1 MVKKSAVRAVLERSL
16 GLKPEESCLIV
27 TDSDK
32 EPLARP
38 FFEFAQKVTKNCHIK
53 VMEPLQENGQEP
65 PAEVAELMMQH
76 DVQVL
81 LTDKS
86 LTHTKARRLA
96 NDNGARI
103 ASMPGITKDVINRS
117 LDVDYGKMREFS
129 GRLSST
135 LSCGKRVRVLTEKG
149 TDITMEIGLG
159 LHPDDGA
166 LDKPGAFGNLPAGE
180 VSFAPTG
187 ANGVFVVDAS
197 IPVIGK
203 LDSPLTFRV
212 LGGKVHEVEGNDAPE
227 LEAALD
233 KIGPGAYVIAELG
246 IGTNPN
252 AKVTGIVLE
261 DEKVLGT
268 CHIALGNNVSYGGMN
283 DVPIHLDGV
292 IMNPTIE
299 LDGNIIMEKGK
310 PRF

>member
-1 MVKKSAVRAVLERSL
+1 MIKESVLKAVFDKS
-16 GLKPEESCLIV
+16 LKLQKNESCLIV
-27 TDSDK
+27 TDTVK
-32 EPLARP
+32 EQLARP
-38 FFEFAQKVTKNCHIK
+38 FFEFAQRVTRKCSIK
-53 VMEPLQENGQEP
+53 VMEPLKENGQEP
-65 PAEVAELMMQH
+65 PAGVAELMMRH

-103 ASMPGITKDVINRS
+103 ASMPGITEDVINRS

-129 GRLSST
+129 RKLSCM
-135 LSCGKRVRVLTEKG
+135 LSCGKSVSVLTEKG
-149 TDITMEIGLG
+149 TDITLEIGLG

-166 LDKPGAFGNLPAGE
+166 LDKPGSIGNLPAGE

-212 LGGKVHEVEGNDAPE
+212 LGGKVHEVKGNDAPE
-227 LEAALD
+227 LKAALD
-233 KIGPGAYVIAELG
+233 RIGPGAYAIAELG

-292 IMNPTIE
+292 IMKPTIKV
-299 LDGNIIMEKGK
+299 DGNTIMEKGK
-310 PRF
+310 HML